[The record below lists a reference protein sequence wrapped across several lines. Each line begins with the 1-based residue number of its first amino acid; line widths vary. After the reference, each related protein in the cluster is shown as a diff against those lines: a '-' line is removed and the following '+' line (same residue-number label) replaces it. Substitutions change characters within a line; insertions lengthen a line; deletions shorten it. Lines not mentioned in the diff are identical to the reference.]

1 MRAKKRSRNMLTRF
15 WGSNTY
21 LIGVYI
27 DCATSILTK
36 IPFKENQA
44 PISRGLILISSSVL
58 LNVGDFH
65 TFRVNASGLVT
76 RDGCNHLDG
85 DCLTDVPDGYGV

>member
-21 LIGVYI
+21 LIGVYC
-27 DCATSILTK
+27 DCATTILTK
-36 IPFKENQA
+36 ILIKENQA
-44 PISRGLILISSSVL
+44 PISKGLILLLSSVL
-58 LNVGDFH
+58 LNVVDVN
-65 TFRVNASGLVT
+65 TFRINTSGLVT

-85 DCLTDVPDGYGV
+85 D